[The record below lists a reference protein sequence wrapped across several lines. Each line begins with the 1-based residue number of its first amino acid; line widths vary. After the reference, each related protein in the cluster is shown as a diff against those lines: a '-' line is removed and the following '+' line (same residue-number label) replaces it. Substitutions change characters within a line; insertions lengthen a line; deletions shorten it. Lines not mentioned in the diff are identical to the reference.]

1 MSCLHRAGV
10 PQNINNTVIIISKH
24 KLSLWGDEKKKGQA
38 YGESPG
44 RSWRVILK
52 RNLWVSSAESV
63 TFEKR
68 PEGGK
73 SSSWK
78 HVSEPLHKDTT
89 VNTNP
94 SSRDLLV

>member
-24 KLSLWGDEKKKGQA
+24 KLSLWGNEKKKKAKRMENLQA
-38 YGESPG
+38 GPGE
-44 RSWRVILK
+44 ILK